1 MSKLYFPESN
11 LRCFAHRLN
20 SAGGICMINFWYI
33 IFPVPSNTGCQQGVT
48 RYLATRPTPPTC
60 SYISQPRQQVLAP
73 CSFTGP
79 PGSLSVA
86 RSRQA
91 PCQNTRQAPAA
102 RRRVQLH
109 AHAHRP
115 VLYKLKPSQVA
126 EIHRFST
133 N

>member
-1 MSKLYFPESN
+1 MGPSWIRLIVAGRLGFIQSKQTRLLGDEANASYLLLYKP
-11 LRCFAHRLN
+11 A
-20 SAGGICMINFWYI
+20 
-33 IFPVPSNTGCQQGVT
+33 
-48 RYLATRPTPPTC
+48 PPTGFG
-60 SYISQPRQQVLAP
+60 P

-109 AHAHRP
+109 AHAHPP